1 MLNPNNDR
9 LDYGQILSAPDK
21 YKLDFAI
28 GTTYSLDFDAL
39 VGASLAL
46 GLSEDT
52 DSKLANN
59 PIALLEALRVTG
71 DRIALFCEAG
81 QIHLPGKVTSLY
93 MLLEQMVYQVKT
105 PKTKGIGTYPSFH
118 PKFWLI
124 RYVGENKKPLYRI
137 VVLSRNLT
145 FDRSW
150 DVSFYIDGTKKAEE
164 TAKNQPIKDF
174 LKYLLDSAKKKST
187 KQEKAKQKKIEQIIS
202 ELSNV
207 HFDLASKE
215 FEDFDFIPV
224 GVPKGNGG
232 VYSIKDYPLFTDTFQ
247 EVFIMSPFLSDEII
261 KDFNDRPKLKDSE
274 YVLIT
279 RAMSLPNLKPASCDN
294 FRIYTV
300 KDSVIDGESIVSEEN
315 NNIQK
320 QDIHAKIFMI
330 KKYAH
335 SELYLGSLN
344 ASRNAVIGN
353 IEFVIRLTA
362 KNRYLNLSKLTE
374 SLFCGDENNP
384 NNPFQRVDVTKMQK
398 GETEPEQLLSAV
410 VKDVTRLNAKA
421 IVTHNDTD
429 YNVKVSFKKVISG
442 YDIKISPLFVNN
454 KALPLDKEIEFTNLT
469 AIQLSEFYKITVSDG
484 NSSLSRV
491 ILIPTDGLPEE
502 REKMIV
508 SSVVKDKNCFYQYV
522 SFLLGDS
529 LAMGGGEIFEESSN
543 SSSALNHTTTIL
555 PALYEKMLKTA
566 VEEPEKFNEIEYLLK
581 VVAKDGV
588 VPPKFEETYKIFRK
602 AVGYRD

>member
-9 LDYGQILSAPDK
+9 LDYGQILAAPDK

-28 GTTYSLDFDAL
+28 GTTYSLDLDAL

-71 DRIALFCEAG
+71 DKIALFCEAG
-81 QIHLPGKVTSLY
+81 QIHMPSKVTSLY
-93 MLLEQMVYQVKT
+93 MLLEQMVYQA
-105 PKTKGIGTYPSFH
+105 KTKSKSNGTFPSFH

-124 RYVGENKKPLYRI
+124 RYVNENKKPLYRI

-150 DVSFYIDGTKKAEE
+150 DVSFYIDGTKKQVE
-164 TAKNQPIKDF
+164 TTKNQPIKDF
-174 LKYLLDSAKKKST
+174 LRYMLDFAKKNPV
-187 KQEKAKQKKIEQIIS
+187 KQKKIKQIIN
-202 ELSNV
+202 ELSNI
-207 HFDLASKE
+207 HFNLGDKE

-224 GVPKGNGG
+224 GVPKEDGS
-232 VYSIKDYPLFTDTFQ
+232 VYSIKDYPLFTDTFH
-247 EVFIMSPFLSDEII
+247 EVLIMSPFLSDEII
-261 KDFNDRPKLKDSE
+261 KDFNTRSRYIE
-274 YVLIT
+274 HTEHVLIT
-279 RAMSLPNLKPASCDN
+279 RAMSLANIKPENCNN
-294 FRIYTV
+294 FKIYTV
-300 KDSVIDGESIVSEEN
+300 KDSVVDGESIISEED

-320 QDIHAKIFMI
+320 QDIHAKTYMI
-330 KKYAH
+330 RKYAN

-353 IEFVIRLTA
+353 IEFVIRLKA
-362 KNRYLNLSKLTE
+362 KNRYLNLTKLTE
-374 SLFCGDENNP
+374 ALFCGAENNP
-384 NNPFQRVDVTKMQK
+384 NNPFERVDITKIQK
-398 GETEPEQLLSAV
+398 GETQPEQLLSAV
-410 VKDVTRLNAKA
+410 IKDVTRLKAKA
-421 IVTHNDTD
+421 TVIPNGEN
-429 YNVKVSFKKVISG
+429 YNVKVSFNKVVDG
-442 YDIKISPLFVNN
+442 YDIKISPLFSN
-454 KALPLDKEIEFTNLT
+454 KQSLMAKEIEFENLT
-469 AIQLSEFYKITVSDG
+469 TVQLSEFYKITVSDG
-484 NSSLSRV
+484 EASLSRI
-491 ILIPTDGLPEE
+491 ILIPTENLPEE

-508 SSVVKDKNCFYQYV
+508 SSVVKDKHCFYQYV

-529 LAMGGGEIFEESSN
+529 LSLGGAEFMEDSSGLGY
-543 SSSALNHTTTIL
+543 SANHQTTIL

-566 VEEPEKFNEIEYLLK
+566 VEEPEKFDEIEYLLK
-581 VVAKDGV
+581 AVAKDGV

>member
-28 GTTYSLDFDAL
+28 GTTYSLDLDAL

-52 DSKLANN
+52 DSKIANN

-71 DRIALFCEAG
+71 DKIALFCEAG
-81 QIHLPGKVTSLY
+81 QIHMPSKVTSLY

-105 PKTKGIGTYPSFH
+105 PKAKGIGTYPSFH

-150 DVSFYIDGTKKAEE
+150 DVSFYIDGTKKQTE
-164 TAKNQPIKDF
+164 TTKNQPIKDF
-174 LKYLLDSAKKKST
+174 LTYMLGFAKKNP
-187 KQEKAKQKKIEQIIS
+187 AKQKKIKQIIN
-202 ELSNV
+202 ELSNI

-224 GVPKGNGG
+224 GVPKEDGS
-232 VYSIKDYPLFTDTFQ
+232 VYSIKNYPLFTDTFH
-247 EVFIMSPFLSDEII
+247 EVLIMSPFLSDEII
-261 KDFNDRPKLKDSE
+261 KGFNDRPKLKDSD

-279 RAMSLPNLKPASCDN
+279 RAISLPNLKPASCDN
-294 FRIYTV
+294 FIIYTI
-300 KDSVIDGESIVSEEN
+300 KDSVIDGESIISEED

-320 QDIHAKIFMI
+320 QDIHAKIYMI
-330 KKYAH
+330 RKNAN

-344 ASRNAVIGN
+344 ASRNATIGN
-353 IEFVIRLTA
+353 IEFMIRLKA
-362 KNRYLNLSKLTE
+362 KKHHLNLSKLKE
-374 SLFCGDENNP
+374 ALFCGVEDNP
-384 NNPFQRVDVTKMQK
+384 NNPFELVDITKRQK
-398 GETEPEQLLSAV
+398 AEVQSEQQLSAV
-410 VKDVTRLNAKA
+410 IKDITRLNAKA
-421 IVTHNDTD
+421 KVLTNGDT
-429 YNVKVSFKKVISG
+429 YNVKVSFNKVISG
-442 YDIKISPLFVNN
+442 YNINISPLFSN
-454 KALPLDKEIEFTNLT
+454 KQASLSTEIEFENLT
-469 AIQLSEFYKITVSDG
+469 TTQLSEFYKITVTDG
-484 NSSLSRV
+484 DIVLSRIV
-491 ILIPTDGLPEE
+491 LIPTENLPEE
-502 REKMIV
+502 REKMVV
-508 SSVVKDKNCFYQYV
+508 SSVVKDKHCFYQYI

-529 LAMGGGEIFEESSN
+529 LSLGGAEFMEESSGLGY
-543 SSSALNHTTTIL
+543 SGNHKAVIL

-566 VEEPEKFNEIEYLLK
+566 VEEPEKFNEIDYLLK
-581 VVAKDGV
+581 AVAQDGV
-588 VPPKFEETYKIFRK
+588 IPPKFEETYKIFRK

>member
-28 GTTYSLDFDAL
+28 GTTYSLDLDAL

-71 DRIALFCEAG
+71 DKVALFCEAG
-81 QIHLPGKVTSLY
+81 QIHMPSKVTLLY

-105 PKTKGIGTYPSFH
+105 KSKGKGAFPSFH

-124 RYVGENKKPLYRI
+124 RYVDEKKNPLYRI

-150 DVSFYIDGTKKAEE
+150 DISFYIDGTKKAEE
-164 TAKNQPIKDF
+164 TVKNEPIKDF
-174 LKYLLDSAKKKST
+174 LNYLLEFAKKKPT
-187 KQEKAKQKKIEQIIS
+187 KQEKSKLKKIEQIIS
-202 ELSNV
+202 ELSNI
-207 HFDLASKE
+207 HFNLESKE

-224 GVPKGNGG
+224 GAPKGEDT
-232 VYSIKDYPLFTDTFQ
+232 VYSIKDYPLFTDTFH
-247 EVFIMSPFLSDEII
+247 EVLIMSPFLSDEII
-261 KDFNDRPKLKDSE
+261 KDFNDRPKLKDSD

-300 KDSVIDGESIVSEEN
+300 KDSVIDGESIISEED

-320 QDIHAKIFMI
+320 QDIHAKIYMI
-330 KKYAH
+330 RKNAN

-344 ASRNAVIGN
+344 ASRNAIIGN
-353 IEFVIRLTA
+353 IEFVIRLKA
-362 KNRYLNLSKLTE
+362 KKRYLNLSKLTE
-374 SLFCGDENNP
+374 SLFCGEGNNP
-384 NNPFQRVDVTKMQK
+384 NNPFERVDITKMQK
-398 GETEPEQLLSAV
+398 RGTQPEQELSSII
-410 VKDVTRLNAKA
+410 KDVTRLNAKA
-421 IVTHNDTD
+421 QVVLREDS
-429 YNVKVSFKKVISG
+429 YNLKLTFDKTIEDCSIT
-442 YDIKISPLFVNN
+442 ISPLFSN
-454 KALPLDKEIEFTNLT
+454 KQASLSKEIEFENLQ
-469 AIQLSEFYKITVSDG
+469 AIQLSEFYKITVSKGDDY
-484 NSSLSRV
+484 LSRI
-491 ILIPTDGLPEE
+491 ILIPTANLPEE
-502 REKMIV
+502 REKMVV
-508 SSVVKDKNCFYQYV
+508 SSVVKDKHCFYQYI

-529 LAMGGGEIFEESSN
+529 LSLGGAEFMEESSGLGY
-543 SSSALNHTTTIL
+543 SGNHKAVIL

-566 VEEPEKFNEIEYLLK
+566 VEEPEKFNEIDYLLK
-581 VVAKDGV
+581 AVAQDGV
-588 VPPKFEETYKIFRK
+588 IPPKFEETYKIFRK

>member
-28 GTTYSLDFDAL
+28 GTTYSLDLDAL

-81 QIHLPGKVTSLY
+81 QIHLPSKVTSLY

-124 RYVGENKKPLYRI
+124 RYIGENKKPLYRI

-150 DVSFYIDGTKKAEE
+150 DVSFYVDGTKKAEE
-164 TAKNQPIKDF
+164 TTKNQPIKDF
-174 LKYLLDSAKKKST
+174 LTYMLGFAKKNP
-187 KQEKAKQKKIEQIIS
+187 AKQKKIKQIIS
-202 ELSNV
+202 ELSNI
-207 HFDLASKE
+207 HFDLAAKE

-224 GVPKGNGG
+224 GVPKEDGS
-232 VYSIKDYPLFTDTFQ
+232 VYSIKDYPLFTDTFH
-247 EVFIMSPFLSDEII
+247 EVLIMSPFLSDEII
-261 KDFNDRPKLKDSE
+261 KDFNDRSKNIEHTDH
-274 YVLIT
+274 VLIT
-279 RAMSLPNLKPASCDN
+279 RAMSLPSIKPENCNN

-300 KDSVIDGESIVSEEN
+300 KDSVVDGESIVSEEE

-330 KKYAH
+330 RKYAN

-353 IEFVIRLTA
+353 IEFVIRLKA
-362 KNRYLNLSKLTE
+362 KNRYLNLTKLTE
-374 SLFCGDENNP
+374 ALFCGSEDNP
-384 NNPFQRVDVTKMQK
+384 NNPFQRVDITKMQK
-398 GETEPEQLLSAV
+398 AEAEPEQLLSNII
-410 VKDVTRLNAKA
+410 KDVTRLKAKA
-421 IVTHNDTD
+421 TVIANGED
-429 YNVKVSFKKVISG
+429 YNVKVAFNKIVDG
-442 YDIKISPLFVNN
+442 YDIKLSPLFAN
-454 KALPLDKEIEFTNLT
+454 KSVALDKEIEFTNLT
-469 AIQLSEFYKITVSDG
+469 AVQLSEFYKITVSDG
-484 NSSLSRV
+484 NSSLSRI

-529 LAMGGGEIFEESSN
+529 LAMGGGEIFEEGSN
-543 SSSALNHTTTIL
+543 SSSASNHTTTIL

-581 VVAKDGV
+581 AVASDGV